1 MIIKSNA
8 SIEKFYSIAIF
19 DLRKQAHEYDK
30 SARAVP
36 DDPELQELFQRAANA
51 RRAAIIFFK
60 EELKK
65 YAQNN
70 ENPEER
76 IDA

>member
-1 MIIKSNA
+1 MNIRSNA
-8 SIEKFYSIAIF
+8 SIERFYSIAIF

-30 SARAVP
+30 SAREVP
-36 DDPELQELFQRAANA
+36 DDPELQKLFKKAANA

-65 YAQNN
+65 YAQDNK
-70 ENPEER
+70 NPEER

>member
-1 MIIKSNA
+1 MTIKSNA
-8 SIEKFYSIAIF
+8 SIERFYSIAIF
-19 DLRKQAHEYDK
+19 DLSKQANEYDK

-36 DDPELQELFQRAANA
+36 DHPELQALFQKAANL
-51 RRAAIIFFK
+51 RRQSIEFFK

-70 ENPEER
+70 KNPEER